1 MPRSPFRRY
10 LPDPQKLREHR
21 ALKPL
26 GKWLQNP
33 EIWHFH
39 RRSAAGAAF
48 IGLFVSFLPIPA
60 HMLIA
65 GAIAIATRCNLPIAV
80 ATVWVNNP
88 ITMGPAFFFAYK
100 LGAWLLGTELTVSE
114 VHLDLDWLGER
125 FDEIWRP
132 LLLGSLVCGWVAGVT
147 AYVVVRIGWR
157 IRTIRRWRL
166 RQRSRQARAAATN
179 R

>member
-1 MPRSPFRRY
+1 M
-10 LPDPQKLREHR
+10 REHP

-48 IGLFVSFLPIPA
+48 IGLFVTFLPVPM

-65 GAIAIATRCNLPIAV
+65 AAIAIVARCNLPLAV
-80 ATVWVNNP
+80 ALVWVNNP
-88 ITMGPAFFFAYK
+88 LTMGPVYFFAYK

-114 VHLDLDWLGER
+114 VHIDLDWLRER
-125 FDEIWRP
+125 FDEIWWP
-132 LLLGSLVCGWVAGVT
+132 LLLGCLVCGWVSGLT
-147 AYVVVRIGWR
+147 AYAIVRVGWR
-157 IRTIRRWRL
+157 IRVIRHWRERRRERL
-166 RQRSRQARAAATN
+166 ARQTAPSGDR
-179 R
+179 

>member
-1 MPRSPFRRY
+1 M
-10 LPDPQKLREHR
+10 REHP

-48 IGLFVSFLPIPA
+48 IGLFVTFLPVPM

-65 GAIAIATRCNLPIAV
+65 AAMAVVARCNLPLAV
-80 ATVWVNNP
+80 ALVWVNNP
-88 ITMGPAFFFAYK
+88 LTMGPVYFFAYK
-100 LGAWLLGTELTVSE
+100 LGSWLLGTELTVSE
-114 VHLDLDWLGER
+114 VHIDLDWLRER
-125 FDEIWRP
+125 FDEIWWP
-132 LLLGSLVCGWVAGVT
+132 LLLGGLVCGWVGGLT
-147 AYVVVRIGWR
+147 AYAIVRVGWR
-157 IRTIRRWRL
+157 IRVIRHWRE
-166 RQRSRQARAAATN
+166 RRRERAARQIAPSAD

>member
-1 MPRSPFRRY
+1 M
-10 LPDPQKLREHR
+10 REHP

-48 IGLFVSFLPIPA
+48 IGLFVTFLPVPM

-65 GAIAIATRCNLPIAV
+65 AAIAVVARCNLPLAV
-80 ATVWVNNP
+80 ALVWINNP
-88 ITMGPAFFFAYK
+88 LTMGPVYFFAYK
-100 LGAWLLGTELTVSE
+100 LGSWLLGTELTVSE
-114 VHLDLDWLGER
+114 VHIDLDWLGER
-125 FDEIWRP
+125 FDEIWWP
-132 LLLGSLVCGWVAGVT
+132 LLLGGLVCGWVAGLT
-147 AYVVVRIGWR
+147 AYAVVRVGWR
-157 IRTIRRWRL
+157 IRVVRHWRERRRE
-166 RQRSRQARAAATN
+166 RAARRAAPSAD

>member
-1 MPRSPFRRY
+1 M
-10 LPDPQKLREHR
+10 REHP

-48 IGLFVSFLPIPA
+48 IGLFVTFLPVPM

-65 GAIAIATRCNLPIAV
+65 ATMAVVARCNLPLAV
-80 ATVWVNNP
+80 ALVWVNNP
-88 ITMGPAFFFAYK
+88 LTMGPVYFFAYK
-100 LGAWLLGTELTVSE
+100 LGSWLLGTELTVSE
-114 VHLDLDWLGER
+114 VHIDLDWLRER
-125 FDEIWRP
+125 FDEIWWP
-132 LLLGSLVCGWVAGVT
+132 LLLGGLVCGWVGGLT
-147 AYVVVRIGWR
+147 AYAIVRVGWR
-157 IRTIRRWRL
+157 IRVIRHWRE
-166 RQRSRQARAAATN
+166 RRRERAARPIAPSAD